1 MNSSSTGVRDL
12 PEGLTAEPA
21 PDGTTYRWWVLPRRP
36 ILLALFAVL
45 GAMLVLPGPLLLLV
59 DLFDRLD
66 LFETYVHGA
75 AGVWLY
81 GLFLLAFTIKAGP
94 FFAVALLGR
103 CRLTVGPETFDY
115 EVTLLGRRLRAH
127 SRRLPACE
135 VVGLAVKD
143 PAHGGIEVQREGGRP
158 FYVKLPVGA
167 GALSMPELIELKAR
181 WLADMGRAT
190 ATAA

>member
-1 MNSSSTGVRDL
+1 VTGGPDL
-12 PEGLTAEPA
+12 PEGLTVEAVPG
-21 PDGTTYRWWVLPRRP
+21 GTTYRWWVLPRRP
-36 ILLALFAVL
+36 ILLALFTLL
-45 GAMLVLPGPLLLLV
+45 GAALVLPGPLLLLV

-81 GLFLLAFTIKAGP
+81 GLFMLAFTIKAGP

-115 EVTLLGRRLRAH
+115 EVTLLGRRLRSH
-127 SRRLPACE
+127 SRRLAARD
-135 VVGLAVKD
+135 VVGLAIKD
-143 PAHGGIEVQREGGRP
+143 PTQGGIEVQREGGRP
-158 FYVKLPVGA
+158 FYLKLPVGA
-167 GALSMPELIELKAR
+167 GALSMPQLIGLKAR
-181 WLADMGRAT
+181 WLADMGRAS